1 MVVMFSEEYLQ
12 SFNCVYELAG
22 VLDHPDYMK
31 RIFPIVIDESVRGEN
46 KYVELANY
54 WEKKKTE
61 KEFNIKR
68 IISNNETV
76 KLPIEKKLEL
86 IETYIQQL
94 RKLAEVTD
102 EINSY
107 TFQALK
113 TSHFEPLLTKIKER
127 LYGEKG

>member
-1 MVVMFSEEYLQ
+1 
-12 SFNCVYELAG
+12 
-22 VLDHPDYMK
+22 MK
-31 RIFPIVIDESVRGEN
+31 MQI
-46 KYVELANY
+46 L
-54 WEKKKTE
+54 KKKTE